1 MNSKANPKKKKQ
13 AKAVTLPVF
22 KIYYEATVIKTVWCY
37 HKDRHINQ
45 WNRIE
50 SAEINPHLYGKQ
62 ILRKVPRIHDGK
74 RIVLQQMVLGRL
86 DIHM

>member
-1 MNSKANPKKKKQ
+1 MWNLKKNNSTNHVEPKNTMNSKANPKKKKQ

-22 KIYYEATVIKTVWCY
+22 KIYYEATVIKTVWYY

-50 SAEINPHLYGKQ
+50 SAEINPHLYGK
-62 ILRKVPRIHDGK
+62 
-74 RIVLQQMVLGRL
+74 
-86 DIHM
+86 